1 MSVSLMRFA
10 GAFNMTPLIRKEND
24 LELQDALRDN
34 FSTENDH
41 FDFKGVDQ
49 TALIGR
55 FLIEGGYLA
64 SPQIYLTNIEAKESL
79 TEDVVSEAVYTT
91 SSVQDA
97 IQTSLIMRDIDTA
110 DITDMDMALLDTA
123 AAQIALVLSSDIET
137 TTDIEDLFGDDL
149 NITLVDDLTALDGT
163 SLDGAAVVETDEI
176 ILDSAL
182 EGDELRTVLAE
193 EIAETVYQ
201 DVYGETSAGDF
212 GAELVAILNGEDD
225 DVIAAYSETSEID
238 TVETEYGT
246 AEAAGTDMDTS
257 MEEVEGVLEDV
268 LGWNVTDSATGV
280 SGYFTYGS
288 IMTSAY
294 YEDDG
299 GQDNGTELWG
309 ESIFGTTFED
319 VENTLLENGTYDF
332 DGDGNETT
340 SFASFLI
347 GVTVDLDG
355 YGEDITDYDNL
366 EYIAIDGLSATLSAS
381 SGSATFEYWI
391 TESDTYTTGTEF
403 SYSEEVAT
411 TTGYSTSGLSISST
425 STSSTT
431 ETVSTSSSFTG
442 TTTVKNSYSVDGSD
456 YDEGTSV
463 SYGAHAQVA
472 DIEYTDSLFYYFV
485 AIDSD
490 GVEGGYSI
498 DAEEVT
504 YIDDYLVDIV
514 QTDVASDSLL
524 G

>member
-1 MSVSLMRFA
+1 MGVSLMRFA
-10 GAFNMTPLIRKEND
+10 GAFNMTPLTRKEND
-24 LELQDALRDN
+24 MELQDALRDN

-41 FDFKGVDQ
+41 FDFKEVDQ
-49 TALIGR
+49 TALNGR

-64 SPQIYLTNIEAKESL
+64 SPQIYLTNVEAKESL

-97 IQTSLIMRDIDTA
+97 IQTSLIMRDIDTS

-149 NITLVDDLTALDGT
+149 NITLVDDLTALDST

-257 MEEVEGVLEDV
+257 VEEAVDVIEDV
-268 LGWNVTDSATGV
+268 LGWDVTDSETDA
-280 SGYFTYGS
+280 SGYLTYGS
-288 IMTSAY
+288 TLTSAY

-299 GQDNGTELWG
+299 GQDNGTEMWG
-309 ESIFGTTFED
+309 ESVMGTTYED
-319 VENTLLENGTYDF
+319 VENALLENGTYDF

-340 SFASFLI
+340 EFQLFLL
-347 GVTVDLDG
+347 GGTVDLDG
-355 YGEDITDYDNL
+355 YDEEITNYDDL
-366 EYIAIDGLSATLSAS
+366 EYIAIDELSATLVAS

-391 TESDTYTTGTEF
+391 TESYTYETGTEF
-403 SYSEEVAT
+403 SYSEAVET
-411 TTGYSTSGLSISST
+411 TTGYSTSGLSISSSST
-425 STSSTT
+425 STTT

-442 TTTVKNSYSVDGSD
+442 TTTVRNTYTVDGSD

-472 DIEYTDSLFYYFV
+472 DIEYTDSLFLYFA

-490 GVEGGYSI
+490 GGEGFFSI
-498 DAEEVT
+498 DADEIT
-504 YIDDYLVDIV
+504 DIDDYLVDIV
-514 QTDVASDSLL
+514 QTDVASNDLL